1 MRPTIT
7 ATILAIAASLAAG
20 HDGVDHPS
28 SSKSSKS
35 ACNSCSLDAIGRA
48 QEMTNLAYGMF
59 APEGVITTEALEN
72 FCADEGRQQTFLE
85 AANDIGGCLVDPLC
99 FTEDVF
105 GFFAPGSGVD
115 ALPQGDFL
123 AINIPIFCEAEE
135 TGVQQPIGGCPDV
148 DLEELCLPYA
158 GGDGRN

>member
-20 HDGVDHPS
+20 HDHP
-28 SSKSSKS
+28 SSKSSKSAS

-59 APEGVITTEALEN
+59 APEGVITQAALVA
-72 FCADEGRQQTFLE
+72 FCADEDRQQTFLE
-85 AANDIGGCLVDPLC
+85 AANDIGGCLIDPIC
-99 FTEDVF
+99 FVEDVF
-105 GFFAPGSGVD
+105 GFFAPGSGID

-148 DLEELCLPYA
+148 DLEDLCLPYA
-158 GGDGRN
+158 PDGRN